1 MKNKKI
7 IIRKVLKKDFSLLAE
22 YLSKEALPKYSS
34 SQYSRRF
41 KFWWLE
47 NPAFKKNDSY
57 GWIIFDDNK
66 KKKIKG
72 FLGNIPADYK
82 INNKIYHTVSA
93 STWVVNPKY
102 RRYSIYLYFS
112 FLKQKK
118 DLFLNSTP
126 ANITNYIFTKTNFI
140 DNAKSQNNFVY
151 LVSDRPIY
159 YLFKKLLKSD
169 YISIVLSKLTFL
181 FYQFLFIIKSDIK
194 KLNIKYQIVS
204 NLVEIEK
211 LLKNKRVKLMN
222 FDWVIKA
229 DPNKHFIKI
238 LNRNKS
244 NNFIYIQYVDNPVNK
259 LKFVQVLETDIVC
272 ADLIKKIVF
281 KIALKY
287 NYCLDYII
295 IHNKKLRSLLFGSF
309 IKFNILSESKCLIKS
324 DKFNVKNIVPNGTF
338 GEKGFIIWN

>member
-1 MKNKKI
+1 
-7 IIRKVLKKDFSLLAE
+7 
-22 YLSKEALPKYSS
+22 
-34 SQYSRRF
+34 
-41 KFWWLE
+41 
-47 NPAFKKNDSY
+47 
-57 GWIIFDDNK
+57 
-66 KKKIKG
+66 
-72 FLGNIPADYK
+72 
-82 INNKIYHTVSA
+82 
-93 STWVVNPKY
+93 
-102 RRYSIYLYFS
+102 
-112 FLKQKK
+112 
-118 DLFLNSTP
+118 
-126 ANITNYIFTKTNFI
+126 
-140 DNAKSQNNFVY
+140 
-151 LVSDRPIY
+151 
-159 YLFKKLLKSD
+159 
-169 YISIVLSKLTFL
+169 
-181 FYQFLFIIKSDIK
+181 
-194 KLNIKYQIVS
+194 
-204 NLVEIEK
+204 
-211 LLKNKRVKLMN
+211 MN